1 MGFLHYSAISGIYEE
16 KNHLSVSAITAPSTS
31 FTQGF
36 ATSAS
41 GPTMSSRSP
50 ISLVND
56 ASKYDGIGLCI
67 LCGSLFEGRSSY
79 SDYISKLYKNW
90 VGVNTIIYSMPYFP
104 LMRSNT

>member
-31 FTQGF
+31 LTQGF
-36 ATSAS
+36 ATATSAS

-50 ISLVND
+50 ISLFND
-56 ASKYDGIGLCI
+56 ASQYDGIGLCI

-79 SDYISKLYKNW
+79 SD
-90 VGVNTIIYSMPYFP
+90 
-104 LMRSNT
+104 